1 MRRGTDAQVRR
12 YERLAID
19 GFRRSRGRPKKY
31 WREVIRHD
39 MERSR
44 GKIVIVEIQTW
55 DLQVVAPTPHP
66 LRHPLLDLRILDKNL
81 AELDDWL
88 GDLNPESKVVI
99 QNAYAVPSVSKAALG
114 DRFQFER
121 LGYFAVDKDS
131 TL

>member
-1 MRRGTDAQVRR
+1 MVGIQ
-12 YERLAID
+12 
-19 GFRRSRGRPKKY
+19 KKVNGSY
-31 WREVIRHD
+31 NLNVEVED
-39 MERSR
+39 ENENM
-44 GKIVIVEIQTW
+44 VEIQNG
-55 DLQVVAPTPHP
+55 
-66 LRHPLLDLRILDKNL
+66 ILDKNL

-99 QNAYAVPSVSKAALG
+99 QNAYVVPSVSKAALG

>member
-1 MRRGTDAQVRR
+1 MSSNPQ
-12 YERLAID
+12 
-19 GFRRSRGRPKKY
+19 
-31 WREVIRHD
+31 
-39 MERSR
+39 
-44 GKIVIVEIQTW
+44 
-55 DLQVVAPTPHP
+55 LQK
-66 LRHPLLDLRILDKNL
+66 ILDKNL

-99 QNAYAVPSVSKAALG
+99 QNAYVVPSVSKAALG